1 MLRVR
6 ILALDV
12 REKKKKYC
20 PCILVGDLLSDTIS
34 LDFTILIFID
44 FIAAFD
50 TLDHNNILISRLEHS
65 IHLSAVLFQGFFF
78 KKLKH
83 VHLSTI

>member
-6 ILALDV
+6 ILALDLK
-12 REKKKKYC
+12 EKKKNC

-34 LDFTILIFID
+34 LDFAILIFID

-65 IHLSAVLFQGFFF
+65 IHLSAVLFQGFF
-78 KKLKH
+78 
-83 VHLSTI
+83 SRN